1 MVSIKI
7 MVITLKQLM
16 NRILNSNSVQL
27 MTVSEFDGFW
37 FLIGF
42 IHLVNEIEN
51 SSQYM
56 NWILTIECM
65 MTVVYKIIDQW
76 CLIWTTSFVLCPL
89 HIEPTQVKS
98 NNLLLKWN
106 LSWNLQ
112 SLFHSYNTIKTLCSW
127 RPINLF
133 SMEDFKYFPLPCCI
147 N

>member
-1 MVSIKI
+1 MHKN
-7 MVITLKQLM
+7 
-16 NRILNSNSVQL
+16 NRSQKSLLLYLSYWWWC
-27 MTVSEFDGFW
+27 GFL
-37 FLIGF
+37 FLVVF

-56 NWILTIECM
+56 NWILTIEYM
-65 MTVVYKIIDQW
+65 MTVVYMIIDQW

-89 HIEPTQVKS
+89 YIEPTQVKS

-112 SLFHSYNTIKTLCSW
+112 SLFHSYNTIKTVCSW